1 MFLYEATEVS
11 NHVQQESGLDKRNS
25 RHKAKYYTVQ
35 KEGILHHNH
44 FYLWFFKTKTYLY
57 NACFGS

>member
-44 FYLWFFKTKTYLY
+44 FYL
-57 NACFGS
+57 